1 MSSKFG
7 TDATAE
13 ENFRME
19 YQPDKIVKVIKKD
32 GREECL
38 SCADQIHG

>member
-19 YQPDKIVKVIKKD
+19 YQPDKIVKVMI
-32 GREECL
+32 
-38 SCADQIHG
+38 